1 MLTWTAAPLLLTVAE
16 GRAPLPLAAA
26 EGGAGGLL
34 SLDVTLLWSTAVLFA
49 LFAWVLGK
57 FAWGPLLRIVDDRE
71 KNIRTS
77 VETAENAA
85 AEAKDLLEKHQEM
98 LRGAGRER
106 EEILA
111 KALKE
116 AETARVELVDKA
128 RSDAE
133 HIVERAREQIDREK
147 NEAIAELRGQV
158 ADIAV
163 EAASKIVKSSL
174 TPEAQKKLVDDYISS
189 LPRA

>member
-1 MLTWTAAPLLLTVAE
+1 MLTWIAVS
-16 GRAPLPLAAA
+16 LPLAAA

-34 SLDVTLLWSTAVLFA
+34 SLDVTLLWSTAVLFI

-57 FAWGPLLRIVDDRE
+57 FAWGPLLKIVDDRE
-71 KNIRTS
+71 SSIRTS

-85 AEAKDLLEKHQEM
+85 SEAKELLGKHHEM

-116 AETARVELVDKA
+116 AETARVDLVEKA

-133 HIVERAREQIDREK
+133 TIVARAREQIERDK

-174 TPEAQKKLVDDYISS
+174 TPEAQKKLVDDYITS

>member
-1 MLTWTAAPLLLTVAE
+1 MQTWIAV
-16 GRAPLPLAAA
+16 PLPLAAA
-26 EGGAGGLL
+26 GGGAGLL
-34 SLDVTLLWSTAVLFA
+34 SLDVTLLWSTFVLFA
-49 LFAWVLGK
+49 LFAWILGK
-57 FAWGPLLRIVDDRE
+57 FAWGPLLKILDERE
-71 KNIRTS
+71 TDIRTS
-77 VETAENAA
+77 VENAQKAA
-85 AEAKDLLEKHQEM
+85 AEAQETLVKHQEM

-111 KALKE
+111 RALKE
-116 AETARVELVDKA
+116 AETLRAELVEKA

-133 HIVERAREQIDREK
+133 TLVTRAREQIDREK
-147 NEAIAELRGQV
+147 NQAIAELRGQV

-174 TPEAQKKLVDDYISS
+174 TPEAQKKLVDDYITS

>member
-1 MLTWTAAPLLLTVAE
+1 MLTWIA
-16 GRAPLPLAAA
+16 APLPLAT
-26 EGGAGGLL
+26 AGGGSGSFL
-34 SLDVTLLWSTAVLFA
+34 SVDTTLLWSTLVLFV

-57 FAWGPLLRIVDDRE
+57 YAWGPLLKILDERE
-71 KNIRTS
+71 TGIRDS
-77 VETAENAA
+77 VETAEKAA
-85 AEAKDLLEKHQEM
+85 AEAKALVAKHQEM
-98 LRGAGRER
+98 LRDAGRER

-111 KALKE
+111 RALKE
-116 AETARVELVDKA
+116 AETARADLVERA

-133 HIVERAREQIDREK
+133 HIVAKTREQMQHEK
-147 NEAIAELRGQV
+147 DQAISELRQQV

-174 TPEAQKKLVDDYISS
+174 TPEAQKKLVDDYITS

>member
-1 MLTWTAAPLLLTVAE
+1 MMLTWIA
-16 GRAPLPLAAA
+16 APLPLAAA

-34 SLDVTLLWSTAVLFA
+34 SLDVTLLWSTAILFA

-57 FAWGPLLRIVDDRE
+57 FAWGPLLKIVDDRE
-71 KNIRTS
+71 KGIRDN
-77 VETAENAA
+77 VESAEKAA
-85 AEAKDLLEKHQEM
+85 VEAKEALAKHQEM

-106 EEILA
+106 EEILTR
-111 KALKE
+111 ALKE
-116 AETARVELVDKA
+116 AETARTEFVDKA

-133 HIVERAREQIDREK
+133 PHGERAREPIDRDK
-147 NEAIAELRGQV
+147 TPAIAEVRGQV

-163 EAASKIVKSSL
+163 EAAAKIVKSSL
-174 TPEAQKKLVDDYISS
+174 TPEAQKKLVDDYITS

>member
-1 MLTWTAAPLLLTVAE
+1 MQTWIAV
-16 GRAPLPLAAA
+16 PLPLAAA

-34 SLDVTLLWSTAVLFA
+34 SLDLTLLWSTAVLFA

-57 FAWGPLLRIVDDRE
+57 FAWGPLLKIVDERE
-71 KNIRTS
+71 KGIRDS
-77 VETAENAA
+77 VETAQKAA
-85 AEAKDLLEKHQEM
+85 VEAKALLTQHQEM

-111 KALKE
+111 RALKE
-116 AETARVELVDKA
+116 AETARTDLIEKA
-128 RSDAE
+128 RTDSE
-133 HIVERAREQIDREK
+133 TLVQRAREQIDREK
-147 NEAIAELRGQV
+147 NQAIAELRGQV

-174 TPEAQKKLVDDYISS
+174 TPEAQKKLVDDYITS
-189 LPRA
+189 LPQA

>member
-1 MLTWTAAPLLLTVAE
+1 MLTWIA
-16 GRAPLPLAAA
+16 APLPLAAA

-77 VETAENAA
+77 VETAESAA

-174 TPEAQKKLVDDYISS
+174 TPEAQRKLVDDYISS

>member
-1 MLTWTAAPLLLTVAE
+1 MLSIDWTLFWA
-16 GRAPLPLAAA
+16 
-26 EGGAGGLL
+26 
-34 SLDVTLLWSTAVLFA
+34 TLVLFVLFA
-49 LFAWVLGK
+49 LLLGK
-57 FAWGPLLRIVDDRE
+57 FAWSPLLRIVDERE

-77 VETAENAA
+77 VESAENAA
-85 AEAKDLLEKHQEM
+85 AEAKDLLAKHQEM

-111 KALKE
+111 RALKE
-116 AETARVELVDKA
+116 AETVRGDLLEKA

-133 HIVERAREQIDREK
+133 RVAGHAREQIERDK

-174 TPEAQKKLVDDYISS
+174 TPEAQKKLVDDYITS

>member
-1 MLTWTAAPLLLTVAE
+1 MSVAID
-16 GRAPLPLAAA
+16 RWRFARC
-26 EGGAGGLL
+26 
-34 SLDVTLLWSTAVLFA
+34 LDVPFDHCRSFRA
-49 LFAWVLGK
+49 
-57 FAWGPLLRIVDDRE
+57 
-71 KNIRTS
+71 
-77 VETAENAA
+77 
-85 AEAKDLLEKHQEM
+85 KHQEM

-111 KALKE
+111 RALKE
-116 AETARVELVDKA
+116 ADTVRGDIVEKA

-133 HIVERAREQIDREK
+133 RIAGHAREQVEREK
-147 NEAIAELRGQV
+147 NEAIGELRAQV

-174 TPEAQKKLVDDYISS
+174 TPEAQKKLVDDYITS

>member
-1 MLTWTAAPLLLTVAE
+1 MQTWI
-16 GRAPLPLAAA
+16 GAPLPLAAA
-26 EGGAGGLL
+26 EGGASSLL
-34 SLDVTLLWSTAVLFA
+34 SLDVTLLWSTVVLFV

-57 FAWGPLLRIVDDRE
+57 FAWGPLLKIVDERE
-71 KNIRTS
+71 KSIRTS
-77 VETAENAA
+77 VESAESAA
-85 AEAKDLLEKHQEM
+85 VEAKDLLEKHQEM

-116 AETARVELVDKA
+116 AEVVRGDLVEKA

-133 HIVERAREQIDREK
+133 RVAERAREQIERDK

-174 TPEAQKKLVDDYISS
+174 TPEAQKKLVDDYITS

>member
-1 MLTWTAAPLLLTVAE
+1 MLTWIAV
-16 GRAPLPLAAA
+16 PLPLAAA

-34 SLDVTLLWSTAVLFA
+34 SLDLTLLWSTAVLFA

-57 FAWGPLLRIVDDRE
+57 FAWGPLLKIVDERE
-71 KNIRTS
+71 KGIRDS
-77 VETAENAA
+77 VETATKAA
-85 AEAKDLLEKHQEM
+85 AEAKDLLAKHQEM

-111 KALKE
+111 RALKE
-116 AETARVELVDKA
+116 ADTARVDLVEKA
-128 RSDAE
+128 RADSE
-133 HIVERAREQIDREK
+133 LIVQRAREQIDRDK

-174 TPEAQKKLVDDYISS
+174 TPEVQKKLVDDYITS

>member
-1 MLTWTAAPLLLTVAE
+1 MQTWIA
-16 GRAPLPLAAA
+16 APLPLAAA
-26 EGGAGGLL
+26 EGGASSLL
-34 SLDVTLLWSTAVLFA
+34 SLDVTLLWSTVVLFA

-57 FAWGPLLRIVDDRE
+57 FAWGPLLKIVDERE
-71 KNIRTS
+71 KGIRTS
-77 VETAENAA
+77 VESAENAA
-85 AEAKDLLEKHQEM
+85 AEAKDLLAKHQEM

-116 AETARVELVDKA
+116 AETVRGDLVEKA

-133 HIVERAREQIDREK
+133 RVAERAREQIERDK

-174 TPEAQKKLVDDYISS
+174 TPEAQKKLVDDYITS

>member
-1 MLTWTAAPLLLTVAE
+1 MHTWIA
-16 GRAPLPLAAA
+16 APLPLAAA

-34 SLDVTLLWSTAVLFA
+34 SLDTTLLWSTAVLFV

-57 FAWGPLLRIVDDRE
+57 FAWKPLLKIVEERE
-71 KNIRTS
+71 NGIRDS
-77 VETAENAA
+77 VETAQRAA
-85 AEAKDLLEKHQEM
+85 AEAKDLLAQHQEM

-111 KALKE
+111 RALKE
-116 AETARVELVDKA
+116 AETARVGLIEQA
-128 RSDAE
+128 RTDSE
-133 HIVERAREQIDREK
+133 TIVTRAREQIERDK
-147 NEAIAELRGQV
+147 NQAIAELRGQV

-174 TPEAQKKLVDDYISS
+174 TPEAQKQLVDDYITS
-189 LPRA
+189 LPQA

>member
-1 MLTWTAAPLLLTVAE
+1 MHTWIA
-16 GRAPLPLAAA
+16 APLPLAAA

-34 SLDVTLLWSTAVLFA
+34 SLDTTLLWSTAVLFV

-57 FAWGPLLRIVDDRE
+57 FAWKPLLKIVEERE
-71 KNIRTS
+71 NGIRDS
-77 VETAENAA
+77 VETAQRAA
-85 AEAKDLLEKHQEM
+85 AEAKDLHAQHQEM

-111 KALKE
+111 RALKE
-116 AETARVELVDKA
+116 AETARVGLIEQA
-128 RSDAE
+128 RTDSE
-133 HIVERAREQIDREK
+133 TIVTRAREQIERDK
-147 NEAIAELRGQV
+147 NQAIAELRGQV

-174 TPEAQKKLVDDYISS
+174 TPEAQKQLVDDYITS
-189 LPRA
+189 LPQA

>member
-1 MLTWTAAPLLLTVAE
+1 MLTWLA
-16 GRAPLPLAAA
+16 APLPLAAA
-26 EGGAGGLL
+26 EGASG
-34 SLDVTLLWSTAVLFA
+34 SILDTTLLVSTAVLFA

-57 FAWGPLLRIVDDRE
+57 FAWGPLLKIVDERE
-71 KNIRTS
+71 KGIRDS
-77 VETAENAA
+77 VESAEKAA
-85 AEAKDLLEKHQEM
+85 AEAKALLARHQEM
-98 LRGAGRER
+98 LRDAGRER

-111 KALKE
+111 RALRE
-116 AETARVELVDKA
+116 AETTRTDLIERA

-133 HIVERAREQIDREK
+133 HIVEKTREQMQQEK
-147 NEAIAELRGQV
+147 NQAIAELREQV

-174 TPEAQKKLVDDYISS
+174 TPEAQKKLVDDYITS

>member
-1 MLTWTAAPLLLTVAE
+1 MLTWNA
-16 GRAPLPLAAA
+16 APLPLAAA

-34 SLDVTLLWSTAVLFA
+34 SLNVTLLWSTAVLFI

-57 FAWGPLLRIVDDRE
+57 FAWGPLLKIVDDRE

-77 VETAENAA
+77 VETAERAA
-85 AEAKDLLEKHQEM
+85 AEAKDLLGKHQEM

-116 AETARVELVDKA
+116 AETARVDLVEKA

-133 HIVERAREQIDREK
+133 TIVTRAREQIERDK

-174 TPEAQKKLVDDYISS
+174 TPEAQKKLVDDYITS

>member
-1 MLTWTAAPLLLTVAE
+1 MLSWI
-16 GRAPLPLAAA
+16 GAPLPLAAA
-26 EGGAGGLL
+26 EGGGGGLL
-34 SLDVTLLWSTAVLFA
+34 SLDTTLLWSTFVLFA

-57 FAWGPLLRIVDDRE
+57 FAWGPLLKVIDERESRIRNDVESAE
-71 KNIRTS
+71 K
-77 VETAENAA
+77 AA
-85 AEAKDLLEKHQEM
+85 AEAKEALAQHQEM

-116 AETARVELVDKA
+116 AEAARNELVEKA
-128 RSDAE
+128 RTDAE
-133 HIVERAREQIDREK
+133 TIVTRAREQIERDK
-147 NEAIAELRGQV
+147 DQAIAEVRGQV

-163 EAASKIVKSSL
+163 EAAAKIVKSSL
-174 TPEAQKKLVDDYISS
+174 SPEAQKKLVDDYITS

>member
-1 MLTWTAAPLLLTVAE
+1 MLTWVV
-16 GRAPLPLAAA
+16 APLPLAAA
-26 EGGAGGLL
+26 GGGSGSFL
-34 SLDVTLLWSTAVLFA
+34 SVDTTLLWSTAVLFA

-71 KNIRTS
+71 KRIRDS
-77 VETAENAA
+77 VGAAETAA
-85 AEAKDLLEKHQEM
+85 AEAKDLLAQHKEM

-111 KALKE
+111 RALKE
-116 AETARVELVDKA
+116 AEAARADLVEKA
-128 RSDAE
+128 RSDSE
-133 HIVERAREQIDREK
+133 RIVERAREQIERDK

-174 TPEAQKKLVDDYISS
+174 TPEAQKKLVDDYITS

>member
-1 MLTWTAAPLLLTVAE
+1 MPTWIAV
-16 GRAPLPLAAA
+16 PLPLAAA

-34 SLDVTLLWSTAVLFA
+34 SLDTTLLVSTFVLFIV
-49 LFAWVLGK
+49 FAWVLGK
-57 FAWGPLLRIVDDRE
+57 FAWGPLLKIVDDRE
-71 KNIRTS
+71 QTIRTS
-77 VETAENAA
+77 VETAEKAA
-85 AEAKDLLEKHQEM
+85 AEAKETLAQHQEM

-111 KALKE
+111 RALKE
-116 AETARVELVDKA
+116 AETARLELVEKA

-133 HIVERAREQIDREK
+133 HIVERAREQIERDK
-147 NEAIAELRGQV
+147 TQAIADLRGQV

-174 TPEAQKKLVDDYISS
+174 TPEAQKKLVDDYITS

>member
-1 MLTWTAAPLLLTVAE
+1 MMLTWIA
-16 GRAPLPLAAA
+16 APLPLAAA

-34 SLDVTLLWSTAVLFA
+34 SLDVTLLWSTAVLFV

-57 FAWGPLLRIVDDRE
+57 FAWGPLLKIVDDRE
-71 KNIRTS
+71 KGIRDN
-77 VETAENAA
+77 VESAQRAA
-85 AEAKDLLEKHQEM
+85 AEATAALAEHQEM

-116 AETARVELVDKA
+116 AESARVELVEKA

-133 HIVERAREQIDREK
+133 TIVTRAREQIERDK
-147 NEAIAELRGQV
+147 NQAIAEVRGQV

-163 EAASKIVKSSL
+163 AAAAKIVKSSL
-174 TPEAQKKLVDDYISS
+174 TPEAQKKLVDDYITS

>member
-1 MLTWTAAPLLLTVAE
+1 MHTWIA
-16 GRAPLPLAAA
+16 APLPLAAA

-34 SLDVTLLWSTAVLFA
+34 SLDTTLLWSTAVLFV

-57 FAWGPLLRIVDDRE
+57 FAWKPLLKIVEERE
-71 KNIRTS
+71 NGIRDS
-77 VETAENAA
+77 VETAQRAA
-85 AEAKDLLEKHQEM
+85 AEAKDLLAQHQEM

-111 KALKE
+111 RALKE
-116 AETARVELVDKA
+116 AETARVDLVEKA
-128 RSDAE
+128 RADSE
-133 HIVERAREQIDREK
+133 TIVQRAREQIDRDK
-147 NEAIAELRGQV
+147 NEAIAELRGQG

-174 TPEAQKKLVDDYISS
+174 TPEAQKKLVDDYITS